1 MAIATV
7 RRLAADILGVG
18 ESRIRISPDNIKE
31 VEGALTRADVKGL
44 IGKGFIT
51 RKELNGRASTVKRE
65 RRSSGHRR
73 GLVIDSKS
81 AWMEKVRAQR
91 RFLRLLVADG
101 AVRQGSKR
109 SLYGKIKSGIF
120 RNKRAMLLYLKD
132 NGLVARDYEPKKPA
146 FERKAP
152 AVQQKPAGHKPAAA
166 AAQPA
171 SASHEHKPGEHKGE
185 VHREA
190 QAAADKKGERK

>member
-51 RKELNGRASTVKRE
+51 RKKLNGRASTVKRE
-65 RRSSGHRR
+65 RRSSGH
-73 GLVIDSKS
+73 KS